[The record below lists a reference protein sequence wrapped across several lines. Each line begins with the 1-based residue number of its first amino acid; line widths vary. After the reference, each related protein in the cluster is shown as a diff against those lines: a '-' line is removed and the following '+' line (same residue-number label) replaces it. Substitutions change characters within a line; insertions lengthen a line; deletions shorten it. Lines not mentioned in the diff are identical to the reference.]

1 MALSDS
7 EQAVPDLFGSNDTDV
22 EDGKHE
28 EEEEDE
34 KYRSE
39 TGGASSHSQSANI
52 DVEETSGIQFKGLK
66 NQGAT
71 CYLNALLQ
79 SLYFTPELRA
89 GIYKLTEQELGV
101 DQIEE
106 AEQLDKLI
114 KANTYPLDDMDVV
127 MLASL
132 GYTNTRVASLRKCVA
147 HDVCLCGDR
156 RSARSSRRRTTRRR
170 RRCCWRRSRCRP

>member
-1 MALSDS
+1 MASDS
-7 EQAVPDLFGSNDTDV
+7 DAPVPDLFGQNDTDV

-28 EEEEDE
+28 EEEE

-39 TGGASSHSQSANI
+39 TGGPSTYSESTL

-89 GIYKLTEQELGV
+89 GIYKLTQKELGV

-106 AEQLDKLI
+106 ADQLDQLI
-114 KANTYPLDDMDVV
+114 KSNKYTLDDMDVV

-132 GYTNTRVASLRKCVA
+132 GYTNTRVAPSPLI
-147 HDVCLCGDR
+147 
-156 RSARSSRRRTTRRR
+156 SAKMRGVFPGEVGASQGGERQGQGAD
-170 RRCCWRRSRCRP
+170 PA